1 MFFALA
7 LALWFLKRLTM
18 SIQSYYAFITITVL
32 SSTIPDLDLKLKHRK
47 TLHNIVVPSLIVLA
61 VYTAMPQVLLLGIAL
76 LLGWLSHIVL
86 DALTT
91 KGIYPLHPLINRKL
105 ALKLCKSE
113 DPAWNL
119 IITLLSLLIIVTVY
133 VK

>member
-7 LALWFLKRLTM
+7 LALWFSKSLTM
-18 SIQSYYAFITITVL
+18 SMQSYYAFVAVAVF
-32 SSTIPDLDLKLKHRK
+32 SSTIPDLDLKFKHRK
-47 TLHNIVVPSLIVLA
+47 TLHNIVVPALIALA
-61 VYTAMPQVLLLGIAL
+61 VYTAVPQVLLLGIAL
-76 LLGWLSHIVL
+76 LLGWISHVVL

-91 KGIYPLHPLINRKL
+91 RGVYPLHPLINSKL

-113 DPAWNL
+113 DPAWNV
-119 IITLLSLLIIVTVY
+119 IITLLSLLVIVAVY